1 MPSTYSTNL
10 KLELM
15 ATGENS
21 GTWGTKTNNNLFP
34 LVEQAI
40 VSQADVSML
49 DATTTITMLDG
60 ASCDARCLVLDLTG
74 VLTEDRNL
82 VVPTIQKP
90 YIVANNTTGGYAVTV
105 KTSAGTGISV
115 PNGDRMFLYADG
127 TNVVEMLSEG
137 AGSFTSLAVSGAATI
152 GTTLGV
158 TGATTLSTVTATS
171 VNKVAIT
178 APASNATLTIA
189 NGKTLTASNTLTFT
203 GTDGTSFAFP
213 STSGTV
219 VTLTEAQTLTNKTL
233 TAPVISTISNTGT
246 LTLPTSTDTLVG
258 RETTDTLTNKTLT
271 SPTINTGALGASS
284 TATTQTAGDN
294 STKLATTAYVDTL
307 RVSGAR
313 DTDALAANVNMLS
326 TGTYYTGPELAQGS
340 TGTWFVSGTVT
351 VANGSG
357 GDVVNVKLWD
367 GTTVL
372 ASCRMHLVSV
382 AGTYYG
388 VAALSGYITSP
399 AGNLRISV
407 SPVSRTEGYIA
418 YNVSGNE
425 KDSTLS
431 AFRIA

>member
-10 KLELM
+10 KFELM

-34 LVEQAI
+34 LAEQAI
-40 VSQADVSML
+40 VAQADVAML

-60 ASCDARCLVLDLTG
+60 TTCDARCFVLNLTG
-74 VLTEDRNL
+74 VLTAARDL

-90 YIVANNTTGGYAVTV
+90 YVVANNTTGGYAVTV

-203 GTDGTSFAFP
+203 GTDSTSFAFP
-213 STSGTV
+213 SSSDTV
-219 VTLTEAQTLTNKTL
+219 VTLAATQTLTNKTL

-258 RETTDTLTNKTLT
+258 RATTDTLTNKTLT
-271 SPTINTGALGASS
+271 SPTINTGALGSAS

-313 DTDALAANVNMLS
+313 ATDSLVANVNMPS
-326 TGTYYTGPELAQGS
+326 TGTYYTGPSIAQGS
-340 TGTWFVSGTVT
+340 TGTWFVSGTIT
-351 VANGSG
+351 VANPTG
-357 GDVVNVKLWD
+357 GDIIDAKLWD
-367 GTTVL
+367 GTTVV
-372 ASCRMHLVSV
+372 ASCSFHNVSV
-382 AGTYYG
+382 GFVFYG
-388 VAALSGYITSP
+388 VASLSGYITSP

-407 SPVSRTEGYIA
+407 SARSRGDNYIA
-418 YNVSGNE
+418 YDASGNG
-425 KDSTLS
+425 KDSTIS